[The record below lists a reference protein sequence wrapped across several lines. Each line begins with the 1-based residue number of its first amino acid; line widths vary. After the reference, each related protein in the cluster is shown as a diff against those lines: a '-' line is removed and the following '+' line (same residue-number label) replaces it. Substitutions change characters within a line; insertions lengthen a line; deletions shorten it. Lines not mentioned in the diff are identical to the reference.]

1 MTVPRPNFGHLERM
15 TDEHGTFEHADHSSP
30 RKEHGYCTDDMA
42 RVLLVTSR
50 EPDPSAL
57 VSELARKAL
66 RFVVEAQG
74 VTGDCCNRR
83 DSSGHWRGAHSV
95 GDCWGRSLL
104 GLGTA
109 AARSPYDL
117 VRQVAL
123 AHFERGAQQR
133 SPWPRAMAF
142 AALGAY
148 EVLTVRPGA
157 SPALDLLDAAVKVVG
172 HRVKGAHWPWP
183 EARLSYAN
191 AALPDSM
198 MAAGEALGR
207 PRLVDEGLDLL
218 GWLLDHETNDGHLS
232 VTPVGGSGPE
242 DPRPAFDQQPIE
254 VAALADACARAATL
268 ADEDRWVTGI
278 DRAAA
283 WFLGDNDAQA
293 LMWDP
298 DSGGG
303 YDGLRADGANLNQG
317 AESTLALISTFQH
330 ASRLAVARMDKQAEA
345 AQGGRFEVPSQ
356 S

>member
-1 MTVPRPNFGHLERM
+1 M
-15 TDEHGTFEHADHSSP
+15 TDERGTFEHADHSSP

-42 RVLLVTSR
+42 RVLVVTSR

-95 GDCWGRSLL
+95 GDCWGRSLF